1 MQPRDD
7 VEPDG
12 MAHTVGDKRFLAR
25 AVDADAPA
33 VYLRG
38 APGAKRLVKRVLFV
52 SEAASDIGL
61 DDLNVRPWS
70 SKCLTDDTADD
81 VGDLRRGN
89 DGNSAVFAVGKAAV
103 VFNVAVLHHR
113 RFIPALD
120 LDEAGLFDRL
130 VVIALG
136 HGRVL

>member
-1 MQPRDD
+1 M
-7 VEPDG
+7 G
-12 MAHTVGDKRFLAR
+12 
-25 AVDADAPA
+25 
-33 VYLRG
+33 
-38 APGAKRLVKRVLFV
+38 
-52 SEAASDIGL
+52 
-61 DDLNVRPWS
+61 N
-70 SKCLTDDTADD
+70 
-81 VGDLRRGN
+81 LRRGN

-120 LDEAGLFDRL
+120 LDEAGLFDSL